1 MLAASPIALEPLQP
15 AERRRRRRR
24 RRLFLLLLLALSALP
39 SVTTSIITVSLFRER
54 AVLTTDAWAPLPI
67 DVRAEPDML
76 MEVTGML
83 PGDQHGGQL
92 TVSNVGADAIRYALV
107 SSSTDPDGRGLRDV
121 LRAWVRSEG
130 QGCADFDGAVLYS
143 GPLASAGFGDPRFGS
158 QAGDRLL
165 APASSEVL
173 CVRIVLP
180 RGAGNAYQTSSTAST
195 FTVEAE
201 LAEGAP

>member
-1 MLAASPIALEPLQP
+1 MLATQIPAEAYPP

-39 SVTTSIITVSLFRER
+39 SVTTSIISVSLFSER
-54 AVLTTDAWAPLPI
+54 ALLTTDAWAPLPI

-76 MEVTGML
+76 IEVTGML

-92 TVSNVGADAIRYALV
+92 TVSNGGADAIRYALV

-130 QGCADFDGAVLYS
+130 EGCADFDGSVLYA

-158 QAGDRLL
+158 QPGDRLL
-165 APASSEVL
+165 APSSSEVL
-173 CVRIVLP
+173 CVRVVLP
-180 RGAGNAYQTSSTAST
+180 RSAGNDYQTSSTASS
-195 FTVEAE
+195 FRVVAE
-201 LAEGAP
+201 LAEGTP